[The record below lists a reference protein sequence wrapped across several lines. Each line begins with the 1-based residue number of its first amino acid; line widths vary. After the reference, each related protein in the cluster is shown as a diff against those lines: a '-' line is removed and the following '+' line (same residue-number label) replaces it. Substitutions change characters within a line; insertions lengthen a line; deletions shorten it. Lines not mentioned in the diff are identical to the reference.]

1 MKRLTVYFIQN
12 KPSRYNGSLDSMIIK
27 IFMQLISEDFAGRK
41 TVGIQG
47 FAGEAFVPERVD
59 LRFNVGLQPGRY
71 KKKISWGPICAFT
84 PVGFDSPSCVMSQN
98 EKQFSL
104 TGVSLGSN
112 SSSVK

>member
-71 KKKISWGPICAFT
+71 KKRSPGGPFA
-84 PVGFDSPSCVMSQN
+84 PLHPSASIHN
-98 EKQFSL
+98 HAS
-104 TGVSLGSN
+104 
-112 SSSVK
+112 